1 MAYRTELL
9 GFAINLVLDFIFDS
23 AHHMYIGGG
32 GGGGGPSTPEVFR
45 RCERADRHLVSAG
58 HQEQLTS
65 LLC

>member
-23 AHHMYIGGG
+23 AHHMYIGGD
-32 GGGGGPSTPEVFR
+32 PPLQKSFVDVKELI
-45 RCERADRHLVSAG
+45 AAG